1 MPLLPQPT
9 PASAPT
15 EAPGRVF
22 EACAAV
28 PAPPQDVLRALT
40 DPEVLAHWSPLPF
53 EVQDLEGGRLRPG
66 ASASVCGQLAGVR
79 ALFRVHVTKADD
91 EGLELTAHGPVDLDV
106 SYCFHAAPPA
116 STVQAKVAVHRHRGL
131 GGALLGRATECLLA
145 GGALEAAMTRLAS
158 EIETGREPALALAC

>member
-15 EAPGRVF
+15 EASGRVF

-106 SYCFHAAPPA
+106 SYCFHAAPPGQHGA
-116 STVQAKVAVHRHRGL
+116 GQGGGPPPPGAGRSSARARHRV
-131 GGALLGRATECLLA
+131 
-145 GGALEAAMTRLAS
+145 
-158 EIETGREPALALAC
+158 PARRRRP